1 VLYVCM
7 SWAIAGEKVPCRPC
21 AGVPDKEPDEEV
33 PIEANFRWS
42 SARNVNGMRL
52 PAASSAITRK
62 VTPDSET

>member
-7 SWAIAGEKVPCRPC
+7 SWEMTGEKVPCRPW
-21 AGVPDKEPDEEV
+21 AGISDKDLDEDA
-33 PIEANFRWS
+33 PMEANFRWS